1 MFDLPDREPTI
12 NRLLRNAED
21 VKRALVPFYGEELTT
36 ILEQLLTEH
45 LTIAARLVQ
54 AAIDGD
60 QERANNARI
69 QWYINAVQIAQFLAC
84 INLCWSKEQWQEML
98 FEHLRITEQ
107 EAVFMISGQYQQGV
121 DIYDEIEKQALEMA
135 DLMTFGIVAQF
146 PDLFD

>member
-1 MFDLPDREPTI
+1 
-12 NRLLRNAED
+12 
-21 VKRALVPFYGEELTT
+21 
-36 ILEQLLTEH
+36 
-45 LTIAARLVQ
+45 
-54 AAIDGD
+54 
-60 QERANNARI
+60 
-69 QWYINAVQIAQFLAC
+69 
-84 INLCWSKEQWQEML
+84 ML